1 MKRNSRRV
9 ALYGLLVALMLVL
22 GLMDKAIPIT
32 WFLSG
37 AIPGIKLGLANT
49 VLLYAIYLMDWKS
62 GVMLMAAKAVLSGFI
77 YGSVTAVLI
86 SLSGGALS
94 LLVMLLI
101 KRGPDKGALAV
112 SGLGAAGIAWLLAR
126 GVKLRGDML
135 WCVILLA
142 LACAAGVAVCLFVRR
157 DRRNGVIGTS
167 MIGAVFF
174 NIGQTLAAVAV
185 MHTPQLLYTYLP
197 FLVGMGAVVG
207 SLTGIV
213 AQRVFLALRAMPGQK
228 QTKV

>member
-1 MKRNSRRV
+1 MKANSRRV

-22 GLMDKAIPIT
+22 GLLDKSIPIT

-62 GVMLMAAKAVLSGFI
+62 GVLLMAAKAVLSGFI

-86 SLSGGALS
+86 SLSGGVLS
-94 LLVMLLI
+94 LAVMLLI
-101 KRGPDKGALAV
+101 KRGPGVGALSV
-112 SGLGAAGIAWLLAR
+112 SGLGAAGAVWLLVR
-126 GVKLRGDML
+126 GVRLRGDML
-135 WCVILLA
+135 WCAILLGV
-142 LACAAGVAVCLFVRR
+142 ACAAGVAVFLFVRR
-157 DRRNGVIGTS
+157 DAKNGVIATS

-174 NIGQTLAAVAV
+174 NIGQTLMAVAV
-185 MHTPQLLYTYLP
+185 MRTPQLLYTYLP
-197 FLVGMGAVVG
+197 FLVGMGAAVG

-213 AQRVFLALRAMPGQK
+213 ARRVFLALPAGK
-228 QTKV
+228 H

>member
-1 MKRNSRRV
+1 M

-22 GLMDKAIPIT
+22 GLLDKSIPIT

-62 GVMLMAAKAVLSGFI
+62 GVLLMAAKAVLSGFI

-86 SLSGGALS
+86 SLSGGVLS
-94 LLVMLLI
+94 LAVMLLI
-101 KRGPDKGALAV
+101 KRGPGVGALSV
-112 SGLGAAGIAWLLAR
+112 SGLGAAGAVWLLVR
-126 GVKLRGDML
+126 GVRLRGDML
-135 WCVILLA
+135 WCAILLGV
-142 LACAAGVAVCLFVRR
+142 ACAAGVAVFLFVRR
-157 DRRNGVIGTS
+157 DAKNGVIATS

-174 NIGQTLAAVAV
+174 NIGQTLMAVAV
-185 MHTPQLLYTYLP
+185 MRTPQLMYTYLP
-197 FLVGMGAVVG
+197 FLVGMGAAVG

-213 AQRVFLALRAMPGQK
+213 ARRVFLALPAGK
-228 QTKV
+228 H

>member
-1 MKRNSRRV
+1 MKANSRRV

-22 GLMDKAIPIT
+22 GLLDKSIPIT

-62 GVMLMAAKAVLSGFI
+62 GVLLMAAKAVLSGFI

-86 SLSGGALS
+86 SLSGGVLS

-101 KRGPDKGALAV
+101 KRNPAVGALAV
-112 SGLGAAGIAWLLAR
+112 SGLGAAGVAWLLAR
-126 GVKLRGDML
+126 GVTLRGDML
-135 WCVILLA
+135 WCVILLCA
-142 LACAAGVAVCLFVRR
+142 ACAAGVAVFLFVRKNPE
-157 DRRNGVIGTS
+157 NGVIGTS

-174 NIGQTLAAVAV
+174 NIGQTLMAVAV
-185 MHTPQLLYTYLP
+185 MRTPQLLYTYLP
-197 FLVGMGAVVG
+197 FLVAMGAVVG

-213 AQRVFLALRAMPGQK
+213 ARRVFLALRTLPSRR
-228 QTKV
+228 